1 MELAVCGRLATAWGA
16 VGCAAA
22 IGCAEAE
29 PSNGSGCALRAATA
43 GRALLPGQRNGPAG
57 RSPFAGIARIRS
69 WGSPFSFSA
78 AWLLSFPA
86 RLPGP
91 PGSSSGPAPSLA
103 SQTFLCCT
111 ASSRVPRAGSPGYG
125 GRTSVV
131 CLRCRSGMD
140 RKVRIASAVVHG
152 GHRSGCL
159 WHWGL
164 HRWGRRAPE
173 ARQVLTA
180 RSAPGA
186 PRSRGLTG
194 GGWVTGPGARL
205 RRRLAP
211 LRLCPA
217 GRRAACARPGPRTPA
232 RARS

>member
-1 MELAVCGRLATAWGA
+1 MISHMARSTDPMCIWVSGLLGLKVAVELAVCGRLATAWGA

-91 PGSSSGPAPSLA
+91 PGS
-103 SQTFLCCT
+103 
-111 ASSRVPRAGSPGYG
+111 RAGK
-125 GRTSVV
+125 
-131 CLRCRSGMD
+131 LRSQAAEKLNGDPQDLIRAMPAKGD
-140 RKVRIASAVVHG
+140 R
-152 GHRSGCL
+152 
-159 WHWGL
+159 
-164 HRWGRRAPE
+164 
-173 ARQVLTA
+173 
-180 RSAPGA
+180 
-186 PRSRGLTG
+186 
-194 GGWVTGPGARL
+194 
-205 RRRLAP
+205 
-211 LRLCPA
+211 PA
-217 GRRAACARPGPRTPA
+217 GPFL
-232 RARS
+232 

>member
-1 MELAVCGRLATAWGA
+1 MISHIARSTDPMCIWVSGLLGLKVTVELAVCGRLATARGA
-16 VGCAAA
+16 VGYAAA

-29 PSNGSGCALRAATA
+29 PSNGSGGALRAATA
-43 GRALLPGQRNGPAG
+43 GQALLPGQRNGPAG

-91 PGSSSGPAPSLA
+91 PSSSSGPAPSLA

-131 CLRCRSGMD
+131 CLRCRSGVD
-140 RKVRIASAVVHG
+140 RKVPDRIG
-152 GHRSGCL
+152 GRA
-159 WHWGL
+159 
-164 HRWGRRAPE
+164 RRAPV
-173 ARQVLTA
+173 RLP
-180 RSAPGA
+180 SGPHGA
-186 PRSRGLTG
+186 CITGDDGRRKPAGPYRPAGDGCSRAAGLTG
-194 GGWVTGPGARL
+194 GSCLTGLRARL
-205 RRRLAP
+205 R
-211 LRLCPA
+211 
-217 GRRAACARPGPRTPA
+217 
-232 RARS
+232 